1 MRILHLAT
9 SLNGGAG
16 SAAYRSHEALLDSGF
31 HSRVLTLTH
40 NKEIHKTGVIETNRK
55 SLDRLASGINTKLQS
70 RILQRS
76 NNLITPISISQLSL
90 TEPAILESNIIHAHA
105 SYNFFNM
112 IDLISLSHLNKKI
125 FVTLH
130 DQRFF
135 TGGCHYSYEC
145 RLFQDS
151 CKHCPQSRIFG
162 HRVVERVL
170 SNTLDHKSEISQFNF
185 ISPSIW
191 LSGLAKESQLLDE
204 ATMRVIYNPVPS
216 DFYPAASKNEEKESL
231 TIGFCSADLNNP
243 YKGINLLSEAFHI
256 ISVTNPDIKFHL
268 NLIGVGKLISFS
280 NNVSVTQIQV
290 SSQIGIAKE
299 LSKLDFLVVPS
310 TADNA
315 PSVISEALMCG
326 IPVLGSSTGGI
337 PEMIDNRNGMIF
349 KSESADDLAR
359 KILSFKVPTTKKAIA
374 NSAKEKYGYSAVA
387 ENLMDYYC
395 SN

>member
-16 SAAYRSHEALLDSGF
+16 SAAYRSHEALIDSGF
-31 HSRVLTLTH
+31 HSRILTLTH
-40 NKEIHKTGVIETNRK
+40 NNKIHKNGVIETNRK

-70 RILQRS
+70 LILQRS
-76 NNLITPISISQLSL
+76 SNLLTPISISQISL

-105 SYNFFNM
+105 SYNFFNLS
-112 IDLISLSHLNKKI
+112 DLIALSRMNKKI

-145 RLFQDS
+145 RGFQNS
-151 CKHCPQSRIFG
+151 CKRCPQARIVG
-162 HRVVERVL
+162 RRVIDRHL
-170 SNTLDHKSEISQFNF
+170 SDNAHHKSQISRFKF
-185 ISPSIW
+185 ISPSTW
-191 LSGLAKESQLLDE
+191 LSGLAKESQLLSE
-204 ATMRVIYNPVPS
+204 VTMRVIFNPVPN
-216 DFYPAASKNEEKESL
+216 DFYTAFGGNDEKKL
-231 TIGFCSADLNNP
+231 ITLGFCSADLNNP
-243 YKGINLLSEAFHI
+243 YKGLNILSEAFHI
-256 ISVTNPDIKFHL
+256 ISMTNPDRKFQL
-268 NLIGVGKLISFS
+268 NLIGLGKLISFPK
-280 NNVSVTQIQV
+280 NVSVTQIRV
-290 SSQIGIAKE
+290 SSQTEIAKE

-337 PEMIDNRNGMIF
+337 PEMLNNGNGMTF
-349 KSESADDLAR
+349 TTENAEDLAR
-359 KILSFKVPTTKKAIA
+359 KILTFNIPTTNVAIA
-374 NSAKEKYGYSAVA
+374 KSAKAKYGYSIVA
-387 ENLMDYYC
+387 KNLMDYYC